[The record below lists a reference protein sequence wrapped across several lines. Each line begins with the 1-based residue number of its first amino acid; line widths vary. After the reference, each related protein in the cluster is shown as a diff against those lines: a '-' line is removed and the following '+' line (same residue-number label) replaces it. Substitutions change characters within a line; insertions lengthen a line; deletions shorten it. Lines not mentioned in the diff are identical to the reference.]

1 MQSVEDRV
9 TPLSVLTMAQEEE
22 LGQQLQESALAQPED
37 ILHLPNIHTLMAHS
51 QANHDHLQKEFF
63 SLKIRNCPLFNA
75 VPLPHIGKK
84 VLPNLSQATNGVVS
98 SKESLNLHFLP
109 ENQLL
114 EKIFSYFDST
124 SVAGW
129 QEKSQAVLSQLGK
142 WSASKENFVQFA
154 HFWLSE
160 LQHDQKQQLLELE
173 LGVIEDEVHLAFLEG
188 LDSKDLQPS
197 ELSSILLVA
206 LSEYPM
212 GLASNQHPY
221 IFLDYLNLMSSPNAS
236 GYREMLSNIQYPSKN
251 PQITQ
256 WLLAIREFA
265 LANLWHAMVKFYK
278 ALVSTQLSSEA
289 AVQSPSSVSKQEA
302 TEGMKERALQAV
314 QWGYADVLDYLVRSQ
329 KLDLSIVDEKNR
341 NLLFLATIYDQSK
354 ILEYFLEMALPVPDI
369 NQAAENGNTPL
380 HAAVNTGKMH
390 LISLLLHYPGIN
402 VNVQN
407 PQCDG
412 ATPLHLAIVYGH
424 LGICYLLLN
433 AAADVNSVMG
443 GLAPLQLAEMFGN
456 EAITGLIKMHAK
468 KTQLENTIF
477 ARSASEGNSIEF

>member
-1 MQSVEDRV
+1 RSYGIFCKGLTRTLLFFFELAWKFCVNFSYLYLVTSMLFNVRLQSVEDRV
-9 TPLSVLTMAQEEE
+9 TRLSALTMAQEEE

-51 QANHDHLQKEFF
+51 QANHNHLQKEFF

-84 VLPNLSQATNGVVS
+84 VLPNLSQVTNGVVS
-98 SKESLNLHFLP
+98 SKESLNLRFLP

-124 SVAGW
+124 LVTIW
-129 QEKSQAVLSQLGK
+129 QEKAQGVLSQLGK

-154 HFWLSE
+154 HFWISE

-188 LDSKDLQPS
+188 LDAKDLQPS

-221 IFLDYLNLMSSPNAS
+221 IFLDYLNLMSSPNTS

-265 LANLWHAMVKFYK
+265 LANLWHAMVKVKTQVGNCGAGRGYRI
-278 ALVSTQLSSEA
+278 ANCLVCCCCFNIVHVLRPHLQHWSVPNSLLKQLSR
-289 AVQSPSSVSKQEA
+289 VLVLFPNKKLSSAGRPVGIRRCLGLS
-302 TEGMKERALQAV
+302 G
-314 QWGYADVLDYLVRSQ
+314 Q
-329 KLDLSIVDEKNR
+329 KPEIGPEHR
-341 NLLFLATIYDQSK
+341 
-354 ILEYFLEMALPVPDI
+354 
-369 NQAAENGNTPL
+369 G
-380 HAAVNTGKMH
+380 
-390 LISLLLHYPGIN
+390 
-402 VNVQN
+402 
-407 PQCDG
+407 
-412 ATPLHLAIVYGH
+412 
-424 LGICYLLLN
+424 
-433 AAADVNSVMG
+433 
-443 GLAPLQLAEMFGN
+443 
-456 EAITGLIKMHAK
+456 
-468 KTQLENTIF
+468 
-477 ARSASEGNSIEF
+477 

>member
-1 MQSVEDRV
+1 MKMAIVLLSILAAQLSQSAIASFYGIFCKGLTWALLVFFELAWKFRIRFSYLYLVTSMLFNVRLQVMTMQSVEDRV
-9 TPLSVLTMAQEEE
+9 TLLSALTMAQEGD
-22 LGQQLQESALAQPED
+22 LGQQLQGSALDQPEE
-37 ILHLPNIHTLMAHS
+37 ILHLPNIHTLMDPSPADNS
-51 QANHDHLQKEFF
+51 HLQKEFF

-84 VLPNLSQATNGVVS
+84 VLPDLSQVSNRVVS

-124 SVAGW
+124 SVAAW
-129 QEKSQAVLSQLGK
+129 QERAQGVLRELGH
-142 WSASKENFVQFA
+142 WSASRENFVQFA
-154 HFWLSE
+154 HFWLFE
-160 LQHDQKQQLLELE
+160 LQYDQKQQLLELE
-173 LGVIEDEVHLAFLEG
+173 LGVIEDEVHLAFLKG

-206 LSEYPM
+206 LSEYPV

-221 IFLDYLNLMSSPNAS
+221 IFLDYLNLMSSPDTS

-265 LANLWHAMVKFYK
+265 LANLWHAMVK
-278 ALVSTQLSSEA
+278 
-289 AVQSPSSVSKQEA
+289 
-302 TEGMKERALQAV
+302 AV

-354 ILEYFLEMALPVPDI
+354 ILEYFLEMV
-369 NQAAENGNTPL
+369 
-380 HAAVNTGKMH
+380 
-390 LISLLLHYPGIN
+390 S
-402 VNVQN
+402 
-407 PQCDG
+407 C
-412 ATPLHLAIVYGH
+412 
-424 LGICYLLLN
+424 
-433 AAADVNSVMG
+433 
-443 GLAPLQLAEMFGN
+443 LQE
-456 EAITGLIKMHAK
+456 T
-468 KTQLENTIF
+468 
-477 ARSASEGNSIEF
+477 

>member
-9 TPLSVLTMAQEEE
+9 TPLSSLSMAQEED
-22 LGQQLQESALAQPED
+22 LGQQLQKSALNQQEE
-37 ILHLPNIHTLMAHS
+37 ILHLPNIHSLMDSSHS
-51 QANHDHLQKEFF
+51 NSNHLQKEFF
-63 SLKIRNCPLFNA
+63 SLKIRNCPLFKA

-84 VLPNLSQATNGVVS
+84 VLPDLSTVANGADS
-98 SKESLNLHFLP
+98 PKESLSLHFLP
-109 ENQLL
+109 ENNLL
-114 EKIFSYFDST
+114 EKIFSHFDST
-124 SVAGW
+124 AVTGW
-129 QEKSQAVLSQLGK
+129 LERAHGVLSELGR
-142 WSASKENFVQFA
+142 WGSSRENFVHFA

-173 LGVIEDEVHLAFLEG
+173 LGIIGDEVHLAFLEG
-188 LDSKDLQPS
+188 QDCKDLQPS
-197 ELSSILLVA
+197 ELSSILVA
-206 LSEYPM
+206 ALGEYPM
-212 GLASNQHPY
+212 GFTSNQHPY
-221 IFLDYLNLMSSPNAS
+221 VFLDYLNLMSSPDTS
-236 GYREMLSNIQYPSKN
+236 GYMEMLSNIQYSSKT

-265 LANLWHAMVKFYK
+265 LANLWHAIVKFYK
-278 ALVSTQLSSEA
+278 TLVSTQLSSEPPIKIPG
-289 AVQSPSSVSKQEA
+289 SA
-302 TEGMKERALQAV
+302 TRKESTEVIKERALQAV
-314 QWGYADVLDYLVRSQ
+314 QWGYVDVLDYLVRSQ

-341 NLLFLATIYDQSK
+341 NLLFLATIHDQSK
-354 ILEYFLEMALPVPDI
+354 ILDYFLEMALPVPDV

-433 AAADVNSVMG
+433 AAADVNSAMG
-443 GLAPLQLAEMFGN
+443 GVMPLQLAEMFGN
-456 EAITGLIKMHAK
+456 ETITSLIKMHVK

-477 ARSASEGNSIEF
+477 ARSTSEGNSIEF